1 MSNSR
6 SSYSNYDEGDAG
18 EARAID
24 NAKKRIIQLRSLP
37 QGHPEKDDEL
47 LEALEEFIKE
57 NE

>member
-6 SSYSNYDEGDAG
+6 SSYSRYDEGDAG

-37 QGHPEKDDEL
+37 QGHPEYDPEEI
-47 LEALEEFIKE
+47 EALEEYVRDTE
-57 NE
+57 